1 MSLRAIAAEL
11 NGRATRALVAARAG
25 LTRGR
30 LLRWIAAW
38 IGVSAVWMIE
48 EGNDPALPLRVG
60 ALALADLDIQ

>member
-1 MSLRAIAAEL
+1 M
-11 NGRATRALVAARAG
+11 AARAG
-25 LTRGR
+25 MTRGR

-38 IGVSAVWMIE
+38 TGVSAVWMIG